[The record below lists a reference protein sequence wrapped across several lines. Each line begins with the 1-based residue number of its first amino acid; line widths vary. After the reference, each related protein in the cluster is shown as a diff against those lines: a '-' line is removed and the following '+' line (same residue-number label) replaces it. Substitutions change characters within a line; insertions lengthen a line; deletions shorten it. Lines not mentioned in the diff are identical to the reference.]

1 MELADVTDSKSVGSN
16 TVRVRPPPSA
26 PKSVTPLNE
35 WGYIF
40 YVLVGGRTRNLRVVH
55 GCTMAVA
62 QSRRKD
68 APTQT
73 TAKARMPYKMN
84 AQSFK
89 QGCIKTAT
97 QSRCTMQR
105 HKWLSMHR
113 CNGTNGCRCT
123 DAAAQMAVD
132 AQMQRPKRP
141 QTQGCVI
148 VLAQSFARCETNRA
162 STIRQPR
169 PATLSPTQQAGYYFW
184 RGGCE
189 NPQLAGKAQMLTSN
203 NLYNF

>member
-1 MELADVTDSKSVGSN
+1 MTDSKSVGSN

-35 WGYIF
+35 WGYTF

-89 QGCIKTAT
+89 HGCLKAAA
-97 QSRCTMQR
+97 QSRYARMHKDSHTKPLHDATAQMAVIAQMQR

-123 DAAAQMAVD
+123 DVAT
-132 AQMQRPKRP
+132 
-141 QTQGCVI
+141 QT
-148 VLAQSFARCETNRA
+148 ADEARCETNRA
-162 STIRQPR
+162 FINVQRMHDSGRTKSLCKD
-169 PATLSPTQQAGYYFW
+169 A
-184 RGGCE
+184 
-189 NPQLAGKAQMLTSN
+189 
-203 NLYNF
+203 